1 MNHPNDANDPL
12 DPLDPFGDITDIPGE
27 NPAEE
32 TSVPAGNLAEVITNI
47 PGACHFHP
55 RDMIAVVTE
64 NHLGE
69 VLGIHLRQL
78 TDEAGDNISGA
89 PEANEI
95 NSISDHF
102 CDIANA
108 IAEGPG
114 DDPRHS
120 PRGLAAVH
128 VISEIWDKPYVPQ
141 LRFGY
146 LATLADLYGLEIG
159 QFTGSASIEKGAAI
173 SNVHGHVL
181 GEVGDVGESI
191 TALAAAAKGAKI
203 HADQFAAATAFD
215 DLPPAA
221 GLDLERALADAK
233 ANHEAIH
240 VNGVDGDDADSG
252 DGPFSGHVAAGL
264 RRHYQDWLNLLN
276 GLADGKI
283 TPDEALSSTK
293 QVTRMLTML
302 QCPPLTMLAIK
313 SSNQGD
319 GAKIGEVWFKLSRM
333 IEGRPRAEAG
343 AIWALGRLRAGDRG
357 AVHDYYEKDGNA
369 LNSPFSQAMLGV
381 IMTDDIE
388 GLIKMVYDGG
398 DQILAELYPRPGA
411 GHESIDDGL

>member
-1 MNHPNDANDPL
+1 MNHPNDANDAN
-12 DPLDPFGDITDIPGE
+12 DANDPFDLFDPFDDIPGE
-27 NPAEE
+27 NSAED
-32 TSVPAGNLAEVITNI
+32 TSVPADNLAEVITNI
-47 PGACHFHP
+47 PGACRFHP
-55 RDMIAVVTE
+55 RDVIAVVTE

-78 TDEAGDNISGA
+78 TDKAGDSVSGA
-89 PEANEI
+89 PEADEI

-102 CDIANA
+102 CDITNA

-128 VISEIWDKPYVPQ
+128 VISEVWDKPYVPQ

-146 LATLADLYGLEIG
+146 LATLADLYGLEVG

-181 GEVGDVGESI
+181 GEVGDVGGSI

-203 HADQFAAATAFD
+203 HADQFVAATAFD

-240 VNGVDGDDADSG
+240 AHGDDGD
-252 DGPFSGHVAAGL
+252 FSGHAAAGL

-319 GAKIGEVWFKLSRM
+319 DAKIGEVWFKLSRM
-333 IEGRPRAEAG
+333 IEGQPRAEAG
-343 AIWALGRLRAGDRG
+343 AVWALGRLRAGDRG
-357 AVHDYYEKDGNA
+357 AVRDYYEKDGNA
-369 LNSPFSQAMLGV
+369 LNSPFSQAMLGA
-381 IMTDDIE
+381 MMADEIE
-388 GLIKMVYDGG
+388 SLIKMAYDGG
-398 DQILAELYPRPGA
+398 DQILAKLYPRPDA